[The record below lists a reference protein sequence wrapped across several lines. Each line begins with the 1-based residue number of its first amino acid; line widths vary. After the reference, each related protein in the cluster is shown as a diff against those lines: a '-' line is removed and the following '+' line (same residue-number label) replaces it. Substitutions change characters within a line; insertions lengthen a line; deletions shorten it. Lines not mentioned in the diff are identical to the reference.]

1 MPHIGYFPI
10 GQYPRPLVLGSA
22 AFIKRET
29 SFDHRQDWS
38 QLRNDALLTE
48 QIFYAQVVLPQRARV
63 TKLTLIGFRND
74 ALAVMSLKLGGWDRW
89 LGQIT
94 LAEVIADWTDGDSS
108 GYDDTIDNPVIDNLS
123 YWYFLEATLDP
134 NDDTFDVALQR
145 VQIDWS

>member
-1 MPHIGYFPI
+1 
-10 GQYPRPLVLGSA
+10 
-22 AFIKRET
+22 
-29 SFDHRQDWS
+29 
-38 QLRNDALLTE
+38 
-48 QIFYAQVVLPQRARV
+48 
-63 TKLTLIGFRND
+63 
-74 ALAVMSLKLGGWDRW
+74 MSLKLGGWDRW